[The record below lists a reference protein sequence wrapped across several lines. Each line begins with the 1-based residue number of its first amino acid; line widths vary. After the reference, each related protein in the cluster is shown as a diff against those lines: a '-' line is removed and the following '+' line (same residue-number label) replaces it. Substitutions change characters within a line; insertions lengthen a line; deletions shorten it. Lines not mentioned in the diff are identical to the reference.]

1 MSASGKR
8 AVLLDGNVLVA
19 LACPTHVH
27 HAATERWF
35 AADSRAF
42 ATCPITQGTLI
53 RLLLQLRAV
62 PDAASAIT
70 VLSLLSKHPR
80 HRFWP
85 DALDYLQVQWQGV
98 LGHRQV
104 TDAYLAALA
113 RHHGGRLATFDQGL
127 AALHPDIAELI
138 TSA

>member
-1 MSASGKR
+1 MSAPRER

-27 HAATERWF
+27 HAAAECWF
-35 AADSRAF
+35 AANTWPF

-62 PDAASAIT
+62 PDAATAVAI
-70 VLSLLSKHPR
+70 LGLLAKHPR
-80 HRFWP
+80 HQFWP
-85 DALDYLQVQWQGV
+85 DTLDYLSVAWQGV

-104 TDAYLAALA
+104 TDAYLASLA
-113 RHHGGRLATFDQGL
+113 RHHRGRLATFDQGL
-127 AALHPDIAELI
+127 AALHPDVAELI
-138 TSA
+138 APA

>member
-1 MSASGKR
+1 MSAARAR

-27 HAATERWF
+27 HAAAEHWF
-35 AADSRAF
+35 AADSRPF

-62 PDAASAIT
+62 PDTASAVTI
-70 VLSLLSKHPR
+70 LGLLGKHPR

-104 TDAYLAALA
+104 TDAYLVALT
-113 RHHGGRLATFDQGL
+113 RHHGGRLSTFDQGL
-127 AALHPDIAELI
+127 AALHPGIVELI
-138 TSA
+138 AST